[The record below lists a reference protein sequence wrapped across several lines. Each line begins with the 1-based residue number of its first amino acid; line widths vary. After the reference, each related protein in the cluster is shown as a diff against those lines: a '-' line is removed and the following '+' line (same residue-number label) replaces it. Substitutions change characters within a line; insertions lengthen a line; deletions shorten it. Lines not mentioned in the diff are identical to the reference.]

1 MVSIHRILVPV
12 DFSMCSSHALAH
24 AIALARWYK
33 AELLGLHVTEG
44 AIGSGEEA
52 PDPRAELDRF
62 LAPAREAG
70 LPVSA
75 AVLEGSPARAI
86 VDHALAMPVELVVM
100 GSHGRR
106 GFERLLIGSVTER
119 VARMASC
126 PVLTVPRVAREPS
139 GERPPFRSILCPI
152 DFSGHSL
159 RAMEHAMSLAQE
171 SDARLTLIHSLEWLP
186 DWDDHGTPQA
196 MPPEL
201 PSWLETRARERL
213 GALLDQETLTFARP
227 EVLVVRGKAYREILR
242 AAEDREAEVIVMGL
256 QGRNPLDLAVFGSTT
271 NHVVRAALCP
281 VMTLKAD

>member
-1 MVSIHRILVPV
+1 VVSIHRILVPV
-12 DFSMCSSHALAH
+12 DFSVCASHALTH

-44 AIGSGEEA
+44 AFDAGCAA
-52 PDPRAELDRF
+52 PDPLAEVDRF
-62 LAPAREAG
+62 LSPAREAG
-70 LPVSA
+70 LAVSSS
-75 AVLEGSPARAI
+75 VLEGTPARAI
-86 VDHALAMPVELVVM
+86 VDHALAMPVDLVVM

-119 VARMASC
+119 VVRMASC
-126 PVLTVPRVAREPS
+126 PVLTVPRAAPDPS
-139 GERPPFRSILCPI
+139 GGRPPFRSILCPI

-159 RAMEHAMSLAQE
+159 RAMEHAMSLARE

-186 DWDDHGTPQA
+186 DWNDHGTPQA

-213 GALLDQETLTFARP
+213 EALLDQETLAFARP
-227 EVLVVRGKAYREILR
+227 EVLVVRGKAYQEILR
-242 AAEDREAEVIVMGL
+242 AAAEREAEVIVMGL
-256 QGRNPLDLAVFGSTT
+256 QGRHPLDLAVFGSTT
-271 NHVVRAALCP
+271 NHVVRAAECP